1 MKKMLL
7 LLFIFFALLIAGS
20 YLFFPAK
27 IHFKKTM
34 YAQTSLNSA
43 VRFLLNEKNWHSWW
57 PESINNTND
66 SVFPYKNFEYAVNWK
81 MFSGDSIL
89 IKSNG
94 SFIRSLINV
103 VSISK
108 DSVGFQWEAE
118 LQSQV
123 NIFNRIRNYYTKKKL
138 ENNADVI
145 LNALKNHLENDKK
158 VYGINIEHRMVVD
171 TLLISTKK
179 TFAAYPTVEQVY
191 ELVNDLKKYI
201 ISNAALQ
208 TNPPMLHVVQDS
220 NLFKTMVAIPINK
233 TFQNSERFIIKKMV
247 AGKILISEIKGGSG
261 NAEAGIKI
269 LESYMDDYHLT
280 SPAISFQ
287 SMVTDRQKEKDSTKW
302 ITKIYY
308 PIM

>member
-1 MKKMLL
+1 MKKLLL
-7 LLFIFFALLIAGS
+7 LLFIFFALLITGS

-34 YAQTSLNSA
+34 YAQTSPNSA
-43 VRFLLNEKNWHSWW
+43 VKFLLNEKNWHSWW
-57 PESINNTND
+57 PASIKNPND
-66 SVFPYKNFEYAVNWK
+66 SVFPFKDFEYAVNWK
-81 MFSGDSIL
+81 MISGDSIL
-89 IKSNG
+89 IKSKDG
-94 SFIRSLINV
+94 FVRSLINV
-103 VSISK
+103 VPISK
-108 DSVGFQWEAE
+108 DSVGFQWDGE

-123 NIFNRIRNYYTKKKL
+123 NIFNRIRNYYTQKKL
-138 ENNADVI
+138 QNNADAI
-145 LNALKNHLENDKK
+145 LNALKIHLENDEK
-158 VYGINIEHRMVVD
+158 VYGIRIEHLMVVD

-179 TFAAYPTVEQVY
+179 TFTAYPTVEQVY

-201 ISNAALQ
+201 IINAALQ

-233 TFQNSERFIIKKMV
+233 TVQNSERFIIKKMV

-261 NAEAGIKI
+261 NAEAGIKT

-287 SMVTDRQKEKDSTKW
+287 SLVTDRQKEKDSSKW
-302 ITKIYY
+302 VTKIYY

>member
-1 MKKMLL
+1 MKKLLL
-7 LLFIFFALLIAGS
+7 LLFIFFALVITGC

-34 YAQTSLNSA
+34 YAQTAPNSA
-43 VRFLLNEKNWHSWW
+43 VKYLLNEKNWHSWW
-57 PESINNTND
+57 PASINNPND
-66 SVFPYKNFEYAVNWK
+66 SVFPFKDFEYAVNWK
-81 MFSGDSIL
+81 MISGDSIL
-89 IKSNG
+89 IKSKVG
-94 SFIRSLINV
+94 FVRSLINV
-103 VSISK
+103 VPISK
-108 DSVGFQWEAE
+108 DSVGFQWEGEA
-118 LQSQV
+118 QSEA
-123 NIFNRIRNYYTKKKL
+123 NFFNRIYNYYTQKKL
-138 ENNADVI
+138 QNNADAI
-145 LNALKNHLENDKK
+145 FNALKNHLENDEK
-158 VYGINIEHRMVVD
+158 VYGINIQHRMVVD

-179 TFAAYPTVEQVY
+179 IFSAYPTAEQVY

-201 ISNAALQ
+201 ILNAALQ

-220 NLFKTMVAIPINK
+220 GMFKTMVAIPINK
-233 TFQNSERFIIKKMV
+233 ALQNTDRFVIKKMV

-269 LESYMDDYHLT
+269 LETYMDDYHLT

-287 SMVTDRQKEKDSTKW
+287 SLVTDRQVEKDSSKW

>member
-1 MKKMLL
+1 MKKLLL
-7 LLFIFFALLIAGS
+7 LLFIFFALLITGC

-34 YAQTSLNSA
+34 YAQTSPNSA
-43 VRFLLNEKNWHSWW
+43 VKFLLNEKNWHSWW
-57 PESINNTND
+57 PASINNPND
-66 SVFPYKNFEYAVNWK
+66 SVFPFKDFEYAVNWK
-81 MFSGDSIL
+81 MTSGDSIL
-89 IKSNG
+89 IKLNDR
-94 SFIRSLINV
+94 FVRSLINV
-103 VSISK
+103 VPISK
-108 DSVGFQWEAE
+108 DSVGFEWEGE
-118 LQSQV
+118 VQSQA
-123 NIFNRIRNYYTKKKL
+123 NIFNRIRNYYTHKKL
-138 ENNADVI
+138 ENNADAI
-145 LNALKNHLENDKK
+145 LNALKIHLENDEK

-179 TFAAYPTVEQVY
+179 TFAAYPTIDQVY

-201 ISNAALQ
+201 NVNAALQ

-233 TFQNSERFIIKKMV
+233 TVQNSERFIIKKMI

-287 SMVTDRQKEKDSTKW
+287 SMVTDRQVEKDSSKW

>member
-1 MKKMLL
+1 MKKLLL

-34 YAQTSLNSA
+34 YAQTSPNSA
-43 VRFLLNEKNWHSWW
+43 VKFLLNEKNWHSWW
-57 PESINNTND
+57 PASINNPND
-66 SVFPYKNFEYAVNWK
+66 SVFPFKDFEYAVNWK
-81 MFSGDSIL
+81 MISGDSIL
-89 IKSNG
+89 IKSKDGFVN
-94 SFIRSLINV
+94 SLINV
-103 VSISK
+103 VPISK
-108 DSVGFQWEAE
+108 DSVGFQWDGE

-123 NIFNRIRNYYTKKKL
+123 NIFNRIRNYYTQKKL
-138 ENNADVI
+138 QNNADAI
-145 LNALKNHLENDKK
+145 LNALKIYLENDEK

-201 ISNAALQ
+201 IINAALQ

-233 TFQNSERFIIKKMV
+233 TVQNSERFIIKKMV

-261 NAEAGIKI
+261 NAEAGIKT

-287 SMVTDRQKEKDSTKW
+287 SLVTDRQKEKDSSRW
-302 ITKIYY
+302 VTKIYY

>member
-1 MKKMLL
+1 MKKLLL
-7 LLFIFFALLIAGS
+7 LLFVFFALLITGC

-34 YAQTSLNSA
+34 YAQTSPNSA
-43 VRFLLNEKNWHSWW
+43 VKFLLNEKNWHSWW
-57 PESINNTND
+57 PASINNPND
-66 SVFPYKNFEYAVNWK
+66 SVFPFKDFEYAVNWK
-81 MFSGDSIL
+81 MTSGDSIL
-89 IKSNG
+89 IKSNDR
-94 SFIRSLINV
+94 FVRSLINV
-103 VSISK
+103 VPISK
-108 DSVGFQWEAE
+108 DSVGFQWEGE
-118 LQSQV
+118 LQSQA
-123 NIFNRIRNYYTKKKL
+123 NIFNRIRNYYTLKKI
-138 ENNADVI
+138 ENNADAI
-145 LNALKNHLENDKK
+145 LNALKIHLENDEK

-179 TFAAYPTVEQVY
+179 TFAAYPTVDQVY

-201 ISNAALQ
+201 NVNAALQ

-220 NLFKTMVAIPINK
+220 SMFKTMVAIPINK
-233 TFQNSERFIIKKMV
+233 TLQNTERFVIKKMV

-287 SMVTDRQKEKDSTKW
+287 SMVTDRQKEKDSSKW
-302 ITKIYY
+302 VTKIYY

>member
-1 MKKMLL
+1 MKKLLL
-7 LLFIFFALLIAGS
+7 LLFIFFALLITGS

-27 IHFKKTM
+27 IHLKKTM
-34 YAQTSLNSA
+34 YAQTSPNSA
-43 VRFLLNEKNWHSWW
+43 VKFLLNEKNWHSWW
-57 PESINNTND
+57 PASIKNPND
-66 SVFPYKNFEYAVNWK
+66 SVFPFKDFEYAVNWK
-81 MFSGDSIL
+81 MISGDSIL
-89 IKSNG
+89 IKSKDG
-94 SFIRSLINV
+94 FVRSLINV
-103 VSISK
+103 VPISK
-108 DSVGFQWEAE
+108 DSVGFQWDGE

-123 NIFNRIRNYYTKKKL
+123 NIFNRIRSYYTQKKL
-138 ENNADVI
+138 QNNADAI
-145 LNALKNHLENDKK
+145 LNALKIHLENDEK

-201 ISNAALQ
+201 IINAALQ

-233 TFQNSERFIIKKMV
+233 TVQNSERFIIKKMV

-261 NAEAGIKI
+261 NAEAGIKT

-287 SMVTDRQKEKDSTKW
+287 SLVTDRQKEKDSTKW
-302 ITKIYY
+302 VTKIYY

>member
-1 MKKMLL
+1 MKKLLL
-7 LLFIFFALLIAGS
+7 LLFIFFALLITGY

-34 YAQTSLNSA
+34 YAQTAPNSA
-43 VRFLLNEKNWHSWW
+43 VKYLLNEKNWHSWW
-57 PESINNTND
+57 PVSINNPND
-66 SVFPYKNFEYAVNWK
+66 SIFPFKDFEYAVNWK
-81 MFSGDSIL
+81 MISGDSIL
-89 IKSNG
+89 IKSKDG
-94 SFIRSLINV
+94 FVRSLINV
-103 VSISK
+103 VPISK
-108 DSVGFQWEAE
+108 DSVGFQWEGEA
-118 LQSQV
+118 QSEA
-123 NIFNRIRNYYTKKKL
+123 NFFNRIHNYYTQKKL
-138 ENNADVI
+138 QNNADAI
-145 LNALKNHLENDKK
+145 LNALKNHLENDEK
-158 VYGINIEHRMVVD
+158 VYGINIQHRMVVD

-179 TFAAYPTVEQVY
+179 IFAAYPTAEQVY

-201 ISNAALQ
+201 ILNAALQ

-220 NLFKTMVAIPINK
+220 GMFKTMVAIPINK
-233 TFQNSERFIIKKMV
+233 TLQNTERFIIKEMV

-269 LESYMDDYHLT
+269 LETYMDDYHLT

-287 SMVTDRQKEKDSTKW
+287 SLVTDRQVEKDSSKW

>member
-1 MKKMLL
+1 MKKLL
-7 LLFIFFALLIAGS
+7 LPLFIFFALLITGY

-34 YAQTSLNSA
+34 YAQTAPNSA
-43 VRFLLNEKNWHSWW
+43 VKYLLNEKNWHTWW
-57 PESINNTND
+57 PVSIKSTND
-66 SVFPYKNFEYAVNWK
+66 SIFPFKDFEYAVNWK
-81 MFSGDSIL
+81 MISGDSIL
-89 IKSNG
+89 IKSKDG
-94 SFIRSLINV
+94 FVRSLINV
-103 VSISK
+103 LPISK
-108 DSVGFQWEAE
+108 DSVGFQWEGEA
-118 LQSQV
+118 QSEA
-123 NIFNRIRNYYTKKKL
+123 IFFNRIHNYYTQKKL
-138 ENNADVI
+138 QSNADAI
-145 LNALKNHLENDKK
+145 FNALKNHLENDEK
-158 VYGINIEHRMVVD
+158 VYGIKIERRMVVD

-179 TFAAYPTVEQVY
+179 IFAAYPTVEQVY

-201 ISNAALQ
+201 ILNAALQ

-220 NLFKTMVAIPINK
+220 NVFKTMVAIPINK
-233 TFQNSERFIIKKMV
+233 TLQNTERFIIKKMV

-261 NAEAGIKI
+261 NAESGIKI

-287 SMVTDRQKEKDSTKW
+287 SLVTDRQVEKDSSKW

>member
-1 MKKMLL
+1 MKKLLL
-7 LLFIFFALLIAGS
+7 LLFIFFALLITGS

-34 YAQTSLNSA
+34 YAQTSPNSA
-43 VRFLLNEKNWHSWW
+43 VKFLLNEKNWHSWW
-57 PESINNTND
+57 PASIKNPND
-66 SVFPYKNFEYAVNWK
+66 SVFPFKDFEYAVNWK
-81 MFSGDSIL
+81 MISGDSIL
-89 IKSNG
+89 IKSKDG
-94 SFIRSLINV
+94 FVSSLINV
-103 VSISK
+103 VPISK
-108 DSVGFQWEAE
+108 DSVGFQWDGE

-123 NIFNRIRNYYTKKKL
+123 NIFNRIRNYYTQKKL
-138 ENNADVI
+138 QNNADAI
-145 LNALKNHLENDKK
+145 LNALKIYLENDEK

-201 ISNAALQ
+201 IINAALQ

-233 TFQNSERFIIKKMV
+233 TVQNSERFIIKKMV

-261 NAEAGIKI
+261 NAEAGIKT

-287 SMVTDRQKEKDSTKW
+287 SLVTDRQKEKDSTKW
-302 ITKIYY
+302 VTKIYY